1 MKWFRQNSC
10 SANEATAAPSQKS
23 TAQVLCSNIVDMAP
37 NSTAK
42 TLSDARTHPLYLT
55 LNKIGCCEVA
65 QLLPERIRHLDGDP
79 PRLLPAVN
87 SNKTRR
93 RLLMCV
99 GSKRYVRT

>member
-1 MKWFRQNSC
+1 MKWFRQKSC

-23 TAQVLCSNIVDMAP
+23 TAQVLYNIVDMAP

-42 TLSDARTHPLYLT
+42 TLSAARTHPLYLT

-65 QLLPERIRHLDGDP
+65 KLLPERIMHLDGDP
-79 PRLLPAVN
+79 PRLRPAVN

-93 RLLMCV
+93 RLLLRI
-99 GSKRYVRT
+99 GSERYGGA